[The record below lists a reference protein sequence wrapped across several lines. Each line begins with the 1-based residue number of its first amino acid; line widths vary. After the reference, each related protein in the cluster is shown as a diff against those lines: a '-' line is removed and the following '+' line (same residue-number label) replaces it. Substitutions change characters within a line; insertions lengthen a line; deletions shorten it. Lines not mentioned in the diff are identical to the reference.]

1 MNIPNKALEWTEE
14 AISYIISEL
23 IQADTT
29 ITPEVME
36 DINKI
41 SRTQETHQD
50 DREIMQL
57 VQQRLSECNDD
68 EIFKIREFLEA
79 LSKSTVSASDKISI
93 IWELKMELATNSEK
107 SINDILIRCH
117 NNLIQ
122 SISNTRGEFD
132 STMNSWPNTLH

>member
-122 SISNTRGEFD
+122 SVSNTRDEFD
-132 STMNSWPNTLH
+132 SAMNSWTNTLH